1 MLLGGIMEKT
11 ELNDEV
17 EIDLSELFKL
27 LKKNIKLIIILVLAG
42 ITIAVFITTF
52 FIDKKYASQGSILLK
67 AEVVDGSIDSSQL
80 NANNMM
86 VNNYIELLQGNTIQ
100 NKVADNLNI
109 TGDEVNAAL
118 KVTNTAETQI
128 IEIYATTTNPELSKN
143 IVEETITVFTT
154 LVQEKLNVTN
164 LTIVDQPEINANP
177 VSPSMTKNIL
187 IGGIIGVV
195 ISLAYI
201 LLTYLLDTKI
211 KSGEQAEQILGVPLL
226 GIIPYFDQ

>member
-1 MLLGGIMEKT
+1 MEKT

-27 LKKNIKLIIILVLAG
+27 FKKNIKLIIILALVG
-42 ITIAVFITTF
+42 IVIAVSLTTF

-80 NANNMM
+80 SANNMM
-86 VNNYIELLQGNTIQ
+86 VNNYIELLQGNAIQ
-100 NKVADNLNI
+100 NQVASNLNI
-109 TGDEVNAAL
+109 TGDEVNKAL
-118 KVTNTAETQI
+118 TVTNTAETQI
-128 IEIYATTTNPELSKN
+128 IEISAITTNPELSKN

-177 VSPSMTKNIL
+177 VSPSMTQNIL
-187 IGGIIGVV
+187 IGGIIGIV

-226 GIIPYFDQ
+226 GTIPYFEQ

>member
-1 MLLGGIMEKT
+1 MEKT

-17 EIDLSELFKL
+17 QIDLSELLKL
-27 LKKNIKLIIILVLAG
+27 LKKNIKSIIILALLGV
-42 ITIAVFITTF
+42 TIAVFITTF

-109 TGDEVNAAL
+109 SSGEVNAAL
-118 KVTNTAETQI
+118 TVTNTAETQI
-128 IEIYATTTNPELSKN
+128 IEIHATTTNPELSKN
-143 IVEETITVFTT
+143 IVEETITVFTA

-164 LTIVDQPEINANP
+164 LTIVDQPEINT
-177 VSPSMTKNIL
+177 SPISPNMTKNIL
-187 IGGIIGVV
+187 FGGIIGII

-226 GIIPYFDQ
+226 GTIPYFDK

>member
-1 MLLGGIMEKT
+1 MEKT

-27 LKKNIKLIIILVLAG
+27 FKKNIKLIIILALVG
-42 ITIAVFITTF
+42 IVIAVSLTTF

-80 NANNMM
+80 SANNMM
-86 VNNYIELLQGNTIQ
+86 VNNYIELLQGNAIQ
-100 NKVADNLNI
+100 NQVASNLNI
-109 TGDEVNAAL
+109 TGDEVNKAL
-118 KVTNTAETQI
+118 TVTNTAETQI
-128 IEIYATTTNPELSKN
+128 IEISATTTNPELSKN

-187 IGGIIGVV
+187 IGGIIGIV

-226 GIIPYFDQ
+226 GTIPYFE

>member
-1 MLLGGIMEKT
+1 MEKT
-11 ELNDEV
+11 ELNDEL

-164 LTIVDQPEINANP
+164 LTIVDQPEINTNP
-177 VSPSMTKNIL
+177 VSPSMSKNIL
-187 IGGIIGVV
+187 IGGIIGVI

-201 LLTYLLDTKI
+201 LLAYLLDTKI
-211 KSGEQAEQILGVPLL
+211 KNGEQAEQILGVPLL
-226 GIIPYFDQ
+226 GTIPYFDK

>member
-1 MLLGGIMEKT
+1 MEKT
-11 ELNDEV
+11 ELNDEL

>member
-1 MLLGGIMEKT
+1 MEKT

-164 LTIVDQPEINANP
+164 LTIVDQPEINTNP

-187 IGGIIGVV
+187 IGGIIGVI

-201 LLTYLLDTKI
+201 LLAYLLDTKI
-211 KSGEQAEQILGVPLL
+211 KNGEQAEQILGVPLL
-226 GIIPYFDQ
+226 GTIPYFDK

>member
-1 MLLGGIMEKT
+1 MEKT
-11 ELNDEV
+11 ELNDEL

-109 TGDEVNAAL
+109 TGDEVKAAL